1 MKRSSTS
8 EVISAMKI
16 KWQWNTTTHQLEWQ
30 KSRKLMALNAG
41 KDVKQHELSF
51 YLVKMK
57 NTHTHTHTQS
67 MARLEDNLLISNK
80 TKHTLTIQLSHPTP
94 WYLPKRVENSCL
106 HNNLQMDADSSF
118 IHNCWNMEAT
128 KMSFIRWMDK
138 LWYIQTM

>member
-41 KDVKQHELSF
+41 KDVKQHKLSF

-57 NTHTHTHTQS
+57 HTHTHTHTH
-67 MARLEDNLLISNK
+67 RVWPGWKTICWFLTKLNILLLYNWAILLLGIYLKELK
-80 TKHTLTIQLSHPTP
+80 THVYTTT
-94 WYLPKRVENSCL
+94 C
-106 HNNLQMDADSSF
+106 
-118 IHNCWNMEAT
+118 
-128 KMSFIRWMDK
+128 RWMLTAALFIIAETWK
-138 LWYIQTM
+138 QPRCLS

>member
-1 MKRSSTS
+1 
-8 EVISAMKI
+8 
-16 KWQWNTTTHQLEWQ
+16 
-30 KSRKLMALNAG
+30 MALNAG

-118 IHNCWNMEAT
+118 IHNC
-128 KMSFIRWMDK
+128 
-138 LWYIQTM
+138 